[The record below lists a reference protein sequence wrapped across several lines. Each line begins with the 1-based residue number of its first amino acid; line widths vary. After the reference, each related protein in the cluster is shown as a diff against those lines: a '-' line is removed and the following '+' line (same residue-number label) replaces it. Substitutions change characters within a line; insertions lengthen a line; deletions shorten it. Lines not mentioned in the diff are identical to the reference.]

1 MSAGLEYLDWN
12 SRDGK
17 TFWTFDRFLPYYVHP
32 IDGQIEIFRGKKS
45 VYAENLESVEE
56 KFQKWSTGVE
66 FQSVGKV
73 LGVGD
78 KFIEECISMKKKGN
92 MTLGWKGLRQ
102 ILGHEWV
109 KRADLLFFNRLFHGQ
124 IACLRCHLHG
134 ARHGSIGTKNLKL
147 LEHEAD
153 KDHARRFSESY
164 QRQLDIKE
172 AGMETSLR
180 RHAVELAAR
189 SHVVARLVAGA
200 GGNGDGAAGIPP
212 ISIPA
217 MFDQDMFVVS
227 SYCLLTCKWSSHS

>member
-1 MSAGLEYLDWN
+1 MAATLSSAAGLI
-12 SRDGK
+12 
-17 TFWTFDRFLPYYVHP
+17 LPFSDAVAIADMRSSDFFKI
-32 IDGQIEIFRGKKS
+32 IDMT
-45 VYAENLESVEE
+45 EE
-56 KFQKWSTGVE
+56 EFQKWSTGID
-66 FQSVGKV
+66 FQSVGKL

-78 KFIEECISMKKKGN
+78 KFIEECISKKKGN